1 VIEGSP
7 VPDFAGQPVK
17 QCLVNDIEF
26 TLLGTAHVSAKSVE
40 AVQMAIDSGLFDTI
54 AVELDSNRHRQLTE
68 PDALYKLDIFQI
80 IRESKIGLVAA
91 NLSLA
96 AYQKRLA
103 DQLGIEPGAEL
114 KAAALEAK
122 ARGLRLELIDRD
134 AGITLKR
141 AWQALGFFKRSRLM
155 TELAAGVLSSDEIG
169 EAEIENLKQG
179 DMLES
184 SFGEFAKQTPELYQS
199 IIAERDAYM
208 AARLRQLP
216 SDGSVKRVLVVI
228 GAGHLAGLQQALM
241 SASDEPAVD
250 IIATLEALKPASR
263 IPWFSIVLFLF
274 LTAGFAWGY
283 QQGGL
288 ALAGGLLLQW
298 VLITGIGGL
307 IGCIAAKGHWLSCI
321 AAFIASPF
329 TPLHPALSSG
339 MVSAYVEAKL
349 RKPTYQDLLA
359 LKTDTT
365 ELSGWWKNRF
375 ARILVNFILTN
386 FGTAMAVWVAG
397 TVFYLKL
404 S

>member
-7 VPDFAGQPVK
+7 VPDFAGQPIK
-17 QCLVNDIEF
+17 QCLVNGIEF

-40 AVQMAIDSGLFDTI
+40 AVQAAIDSGLFDTI
-54 AVELDSNRHRQLTE
+54 AVELDCNRHRQLTE

-122 ARGLRLELIDRD
+122 ARGLGLELIDRD

-141 AWQALGFFKRSRLM
+141 AWQALGFFKRSRLIA
-155 TELAAGVLSSDEIG
+155 ELATGVLSSDEIG
-169 EAEIENLKQG
+169 ENEIENLKQG

-184 SFGEFAKQTPELYQS
+184 SFGEFAKQTPELYES
-199 IIAERDAYM
+199 IIAERDRYM
-208 AARLRQLP
+208 AAKLRQLP
-216 SDGSVKRVLVVI
+216 SDGSVRRVLVVI
-228 GAGHLAGLQQALM
+228 GAGHLAGLHHMLNH
-241 SASDEPAVD
+241 SNEPAEQLL
-250 IIATLEALKPASR
+250 ANLESVKAGSR
-263 IPWFSIVLFLF
+263 VPWFSLGLVVFL
-274 LTAGFAWGY
+274 LAGFAWGY

-298 VLITGIGGL
+298 TLITGIGGL
-307 IGCIAAKGHWLSCI
+307 IGCIAAKGHWLSCV

-365 ELSGWWKNRF
+365 EISGWWKNRF

>member
-1 VIEGSP
+1 MNL
-7 VPDFAGQPVK
+7 PDFAGQPVR
-17 QCLVNDIEF
+17 QCTLNGIEY

-40 AVQMAIDSGLFDTI
+40 AVMLAIDSGAYDTI
-54 AVELDSNRHRQLTE
+54 AVELDGNRHRQLTE
-68 PDALYKLDIFQI
+68 TDALHNLDIFQI
-80 IRESKIGLVAA
+80 IREGKIGLVAA

-114 KAAALEAK
+114 KAAATEAK
-122 ARGLRLELIDRD
+122 TRKLRLELIDRD

-141 AWQALGFFKRSRLM
+141 AWQSLGLLQRSRLVA
-155 TELAAGVLSSDEIG
+155 ELAAGVLSSDEVG
-169 EAEIENLKQG
+169 ETEIEQLKQG

-184 SFGEFAKQTPELYQS
+184 SFGEFAKQTPALYES
-199 IIAERDAYM
+199 IIAERDRYM
-208 AARLRQLP
+208 AAKLRQLP
-216 SDGSVKRVLVVI
+216 ADGTVKRVLAVV
-228 GAGHLAGLQQALM
+228 GAGHLTGLHAALQNHT
-241 SASDEPAVD
+241 EPAAETVRQLE
-250 IIATLEALKPASR
+250 TLGQPSR
-263 IPWFSIVLFLF
+263 IPWFSLILMVLL
-274 LTAGFAWGY
+274 LGGFAWGY
-283 QQGGL
+283 QQGGI

-298 VLITGIGGL
+298 VVITGLGGL
-307 IGCIAAKGHWLSCI
+307 IGCLAAKGHWLSCI
-321 AAFIASPF
+321 AAFLASPL

-339 MVSAYVEAKL
+339 MVSAFVEAKL

-359 LKTDTT
+359 LKADTT
-365 ELSGWWKNRF
+365 EISGWWKNRF